1 MMHHVS
7 DAGDAD
13 DELDG
18 CEIDFTDPEHLTE
31 DGEQQD
37 ALVMFADCWD
47 DPEAVERRRVELIE
61 LATVVGDDDA

>member
-1 MMHHVS
+1 MVFHMS
-7 DAGDAD
+7 DAS

-37 ALVMFADCWD
+37 ALVMFADIWD
-47 DPEAVERRRVELIE
+47 DPEAVERRKIE
-61 LATVVGDDDA
+61 LEAWAIATARTDDA